1 VPQPLRIELDRASP
15 VPLYHQV
22 AEAIGAAID
31 DGRLGPGELLENEI
45 SLAAR
50 LGISRPTARQ
60 ALRELVDKGRLVRK
74 RGAGTRVAPASIR
87 RPADLTS
94 LHEELSRGGRA
105 PTTQV
110 LEHAAVVAPP
120 DVADALDVPPGTQV
134 VLVRRLRLA
143 EGEPIALMTNYLPV
157 GIAPD
162 RAELETAGL
171 YEALRG
177 RGVTPRIAN
186 ERIGAR
192 AASAA
197 EARALGES
205 PRAALLTLERVAF
218 DDAGVAVEVGRH
230 LYRAS
235 RYTFAVTLFAG

>member
-1 VPQPLRIELDRASP
+1 M
-15 VPLYHQV
+15 
-22 AEAIGAAID
+22 AE
-31 DGRLGPGELLENEI
+31 
-45 SLAAR
+45 
-50 LGISRPTARQ
+50 
-60 ALRELVDKGRLVRK
+60 
-74 RGAGTRVAPASIR
+74 
-87 RPADLTS
+87 
-94 LHEELSRGGRA
+94 
-105 PTTQV
+105 
-110 LEHAAVVAPP
+110 
-120 DVADALDVPPGTQV
+120 ALDVPPGTEV

-143 EGEPIALMTNYLPV
+143 DGEPIALMTNYLPV

-171 YEALRG
+171 YDALRG

-192 AASAA
+192 SASAA

-205 PRAALLTLERVAF
+205 PRASLLTLERVAF
-218 DDAGVAVEVGRH
+218 DDSGVAVEVGRH